1 MTLQQPLRVFEL
13 APARAY
19 WPTFIL
25 RTLQEYSTPQRHAV
39 LSSTENAILLHIDET
54 LSTRMRCFALVYSWM
69 GVANPTLFIYLFLW
83 ANMSFPI
90 VGFPKYEVS
99 PTLDNEDSLVL
110 LSVFKNITTFYSMET
125 SPRKGLSCKIRKWD
139 LQVRFCIPCSPSFS
153 LWPFFPFNYLFT
165 VCISHQCVSC
175 ILQALCMSYLHLYPL
190 YLAQGLEAH
199 SRHPINICWISEL
212 MDSLLLNVCLVHK
225 SHFNF

>member
-19 WPTFIL
+19 RPTFIL

-110 LSVFKNITTFYSMET
+110 LFLRILRHFTAWRPPHAKDCLVKLESGTSRWGFVFHAPGP
-125 SPRKGLSCKIRKWD
+125 SP
-139 LQVRFCIPCSPSFS
+139 
-153 LWPFFPFNYLFT
+153 LWPFFPFNYFFT
-165 VCISHQCVSC
+165 VCISHQSVSC

-199 SRHPINICWISEL
+199 SRHPINICWISES